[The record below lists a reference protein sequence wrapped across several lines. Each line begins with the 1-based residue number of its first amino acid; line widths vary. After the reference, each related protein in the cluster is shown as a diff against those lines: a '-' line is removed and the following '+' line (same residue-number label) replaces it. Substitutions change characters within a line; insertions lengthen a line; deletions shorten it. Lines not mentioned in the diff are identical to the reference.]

1 MKRMQKQTRAMGKR
15 TMASKLAYV
24 KKNWQLY
31 VFFLMPALSINH
43 YIQVSSDGGTAH
55 CVRRL

>member
-31 VFFLMPALSINH
+31 VFFLMPTYINH
-43 YIQVSSDGGTAH
+43 YIQVSSNGGTAD
-55 CVRRL
+55 CV

>member
-15 TMASKLAYV
+15 TMTSKLVYV

-31 VFFLMPALSINH
+31 VFINH
-43 YIQVSSDGGTAH
+43 YIQVSSNGGTAD
-55 CVRRL
+55 CV

>member
-31 VFFLMPALSINH
+31 VLFPDAGTYINH
-43 YIQVSSDGGTAH
+43 YIQVSSNGGTAD
-55 CVRRL
+55 CV

>member
-24 KKNWQLY
+24 KKNWQLAVIC
-31 VFFLMPALSINH
+31 VFPDAGTYINH
-43 YIQVSSDGGTAH
+43 YIQVSSNGGTAD
-55 CVRRL
+55 CV